1 MGAKIVEGIFV
12 PIRLDTLDALYAVL
26 DREGYAG
33 DSEGV
38 ARFLS
43 DVAGGLLD
51 EKEEPPPVPEPD
63 ALQAAMD
70 LARKHGP
77 TVAKVAASLLR
88 SRGAG

>member
-12 PIRLDTLDALYAVL
+12 PIRPDTLDTLYTVL
-26 DREGYAG
+26 TREGYTG

-38 ARFLS
+38 SRFLS

-51 EKEEPPPVPEPD
+51 ESSNPVAVQADP
-63 ALQAAMD
+63 LQTAFD

-77 TVAKVAASLLR
+77 TVAKVVATFLR
-88 SRGAG
+88 SRGVG

>member
-1 MGAKIVEGIFV
+1 MGATIVEGIFV

-26 DREGYAG
+26 DREGYSG
-33 DSEGV
+33 DSQGV

-51 EKEEPPPVPEPD
+51 EKDELPPEPD
-63 ALQAAMD
+63 TLRTALT

-77 TVAKVAASLLR
+77 TVAKVAAALLR

>member
-1 MGAKIVEGIFV
+1 MGAKITEGLFV
-12 PIRLDTLDALYAVL
+12 PIRPDTLDALYTVL
-26 DREGYAG
+26 EREGYAG

-51 EKEEPPPVPEPD
+51 DKGDGQPD
-63 ALQAAMD
+63 TVKAAID

-77 TVAKVAASLLR
+77 TVANIARVLLR
-88 SRGAG
+88 SKGAA